1 LSPNSDN
8 RDKAVPLAYA
18 RPDISRA
25 GDRPSALLNVV
36 MVLLCVLGLIVV
48 LPGIFIFAFAALRD
62 PRDHWISG
70 AILGFAIL
78 VATIW
83 LVMSRGKSR

>member
-1 LSPNSDN
+1 VIPSHGKQSEP
-8 RDKAVPLAYA
+8 VPLAYA
-18 RPDISRA
+18 SPDISRA
-25 GDRPSALLNVV
+25 GDRPSTLLNVV

-48 LPGIFIFAFAALRD
+48 LPGIFIFAFAALGD

-70 AILGFAIL
+70 AILGFAVL